1 MSTSNNNNNP
11 NNNDQQVSKDEL
23 IRELLQVC
31 RTRGVDVPPGLL
43 ARIHSAEAPGQ
54 SPLLTHPQR
63 DRRRSTHFLQQQYQ
77 KRQQQDQEQ
86 NTHDEDMEHIMR
98 LLHSLGEGRNRFE
111 LRLHDASYV
120 TSRKETHD
128 LSSSARNARVAD
140 AFDIE
145 GQNVSHATAG
155 SSTHAPNDV
164 RVSNIL
170 NSSPIYKLVAGITN
184 CWKGV
189 SQSTTINRNE
199 ILSGVNL
206 RFTSGKSYLVLGA
219 PSSGKS
225 LLLKY
230 IANLL
235 RSDSHRK
242 LGSKVTLNGK
252 RPIRTDI
259 CWSSLVAYT
268 DQIDR
273 LHPVLTVYETLR
285 FAFDCRAAGTHG
297 KSYMHDNAE
306 TKALIAK
313 MDREE
318 FRITNI
324 LKNFGLDRVR
334 DTYVGDDSKVRGV
347 SGGERKR
354 VTVCETITYA
364 APVMC
369 LDEISTGLDA
379 ANTYDIV
386 NLLTRVTRFMH
397 IIPIVTL
404 LQPPPEVVALFDE
417 LILLDSGRLIYSG
430 KVEDAVGYFESLG
443 YFLPER
449 TDVAEWMQSLPT
461 ADGAKFLRQDPGA
474 SHRRH
479 LSSAE
484 FADAFQK
491 SQLGRSIAVEIKK
504 PLEHQ
509 VYGFIKAKEF
519 SERYRNPWHKSIW
532 LVFRRELLLWRRD
545 TYNLRAKVA
554 QDIVMGVIVGT
565 VFWQTPA
572 SSAIFG
578 VLFQTLLMMTL
589 GAMLA
594 TPQQVDKRSIFY
606 KHQDGNFFP
615 TWTFVVGRSLA
626 QLPQA
631 FIDSMLYGT
640 IVYFFV
646 GLSYSNG
653 ATIANYFVFQL
664 LILATTYGATLIFG
678 VLSSALRDKAACQAG
693 MAVLL
698 GEISADFL
706 QILAFVCSLHPLIH
720 IGSYNQISSF
730 SFLQYSASSP
740 TYNSY
745 HGYILWIYRPA
756 RRHS

>member
-1 MSTSNNNNNP
+1 MSSRNNNSGNNSNSNP
-11 NNNDQQVSKDEL
+11 NSNIYFNQQEPAVSKDEL
-23 IRELLQVC
+23 IRELLLVC
-31 RTRGVDVPPGLL
+31 QTRGVDVPPGLL
-43 ARIHSAEAPGQ
+43 ARIHAAEEPGQ
-54 SPLLTHPQR
+54 PPPLTHQR
-63 DRRRSTHFLQQQYQ
+63 DRRRSTHYLQQQCQ
-77 KRQQQDQEQ
+77 KRQQQGQEQ
-86 NTHDEDMEHIMR
+86 AASHDGDMEHIMR
-98 LLHSLGEGRNRFE
+98 LLHSLGEGGNRFE

-120 TSRKETHD
+120 TSRKETH
-128 LSSSARNARVAD
+128 LSSSSVNARVADASD

-145 GQNVSHATAG
+145 GQNISHSIAGG
-155 SSTHAPNDV
+155 SSMHASNDV
-164 RVSNIL
+164 QISNIL
-170 NSSPIYKLVAGITN
+170 NSSPLYKFVAGIMS

-242 LGSKVTLNGK
+242 LGGKVTLNGK

-273 LHPVLTVYETLR
+273 LHPMLTVYETLR
-285 FAFDCRAAGTHG
+285 FAFDCRAAGTHH
-297 KSYMHDNAE
+297 KSYYHDNAE
-306 TKALIAK
+306 TEALIAK
-313 MDREE
+313 MDQEE
-318 FRITNI
+318 FRINNI
-324 LKNFGLDRVR
+324 LKNFGLDRVK
-334 DTYVGDDSKVRGV
+334 DTFVGDDSKVRGV

-354 VTVCETITYA
+354 VTVCETIAYA

-379 ANTYDIV
+379 ATTYDIV
-386 NLLTRVTRFMH
+386 KLLTRVTRFMH
-397 IIPIVTL
+397 IIPVVTL

-417 LILLDSGRLIYSG
+417 LVLLDNGRLIYSG

-449 TDVAEWMQSLPT
+449 MDVAEWMQSLPT
-461 ADGAKFLRQDPGA
+461 ADGAQFLRNSSKDPGA
-474 SHRRH
+474 RHRRH

-491 SQLGRSIAVEIKK
+491 SQLGRSIAIEIKK

-519 SERYRNPWHKSIW
+519 SEKYRNPWHKSIW

-646 GLSYSNG
+646 GLSYSDG
-653 ATIANYFVFQL
+653 ATIANYFVFEL
-664 LILATTYGATLIFG
+664 LILATTYGATLIFA
-678 VLSSALRDKAACQAG
+678 VFSSALRDKAACQAG

-698 GEISADFL
+698 GAHSGEIL
-706 QILAFVCSLHPLIH
+706 QILARFIVMFAYCNSL
-720 IGSYNQISSF
+720 
-730 SFLQYSASSP
+730 AS
-740 TYNSY
+740 
-745 HGYILWIYRPA
+745 
-756 RRHS
+756 